1 MFSTRF
7 LLSLSI
13 EFGPLVLFFIGVEF
27 GNFFIGTALL
37 IVSTVLALIVSLARD
52 KRIPSFSVISASF
65 VFIFGALTLLFQ
77 DPLWLVIEYTL
88 FNGIFGITMLVGL
101 LFGRSLLKPLF
112 GTMFHI
118 SERGW
123 RILSFRWGVFFIIIA
138 IGNEYFW
145 YHFPADDWLFF
156 RLGASVALCIFG
168 FFQFFLTKKERL
180 AEANEWGLRL

>member
-7 LLSLSI
+7 LLSLAI
-13 EFGPLVLFFIGVEF
+13 EFGPLVLFFIGAEV

-37 IVSTVLALIVSLARD
+37 IVSTVLALTVSLVRD
-52 KRIPSFSVISASF
+52 KRIPSFSVISGSF
-65 VFIFGALTLLFQ
+65 VFIFGTLTLLLQ

-88 FNGIFGITMLVGL
+88 YNGIFGITMLVGL

-123 RILSFRWGVFFIIIA
+123 RILSFRWGAFFILIA

-145 YHFPADDWLFF
+145 YHFSADDWVFF

-168 FFQFFLTKKERL
+168 FSQFFLTKKERL